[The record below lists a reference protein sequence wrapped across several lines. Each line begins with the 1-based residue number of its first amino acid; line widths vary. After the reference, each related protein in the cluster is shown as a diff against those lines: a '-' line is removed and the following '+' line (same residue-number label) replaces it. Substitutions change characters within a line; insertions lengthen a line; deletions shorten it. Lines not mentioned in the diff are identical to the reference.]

1 MCDQKN
7 GGDHGEMLNSDDVD
21 ELSASDE
28 SEPEELPSSAPFDPL
43 LDDDDDD
50 DGGGGGE
57 EVEISAPAAEHK
69 AQTPFSLRGGGS
81 AFSNRSHSIF
91 ECLDSVARLASSSLT
106 QDHVTDGVFTRPL
119 PPRSRRKMSQPT
131 SSCPTPAKKRGVPDY
146 LVHPERWTH
155 YNLEDVEETSD
166 RDNRRAAHHF
176 LSSLQQRK
184 EQQESKSDTS
194 CNTQQKMVFS
204 RPSALPKEQPAD
216 KPSAVG
222 GKEKATRLRHLEEED
237 EEGREKEMAGERRTD
252 QSVEKAEERA
262 RDEEKDTTGAMGP
275 PEEKKRVQKE
285 KQEEEEKE
293 EIEEANPAFTPFK
306 KTKRMNYR
314 KSSGQEDN

>member
-28 SEPEELPSSAPFDPL
+28 SEPEELPSSTPFDSL

-50 DGGGGGE
+50 DDDDG
-57 EVEISAPAAEHK
+57 EVEISAPAAGHK

-81 AFSNRSHSIF
+81 AFLNRSHSIF

-119 PPRSRRKMSQPT
+119 PPRSKRKMSQPT

-166 RDNRRAAHHF
+166 QDNRRAAHHF

-204 RPSALPKEQPAD
+204 RPSALPKELPAD
-216 KPSAVG
+216 QPSAVG
-222 GKEKATRLRHLEEED
+222 GKEKATRLLHLEEDDED
-237 EEGREKEMAGERRTD
+237 EEGREKEMAGGRRTD

-262 RDEEKDTTGAMGP
+262 RDEEKDTKGAMGP
-275 PEEKKRVQKE
+275 PEEKKQVQKE
-285 KQEEEEKE
+285 KYEKEEGEEEE
-293 EIEEANPAFTPFK
+293 NPAFTPFK